1 MENNLLQKIHPS
13 GNIENYKSDCENHS
27 ISKSLYK
34 NNFKDFKNA
43 KSEICFNSEGNL
55 IKTTSTSKECRIFWM
70 KKAQSLGSNE
80 NQKPLFA
87 MLYFISMISIL
98 FLNSETI
105 YSYFIDR
112 KAKSNVNK
120 TKF

>member
-1 MENNLLQKIHPS
+1 MENNLLRKIHPS
-13 GNIENYKSDCENHS
+13 GNIENYKSDENHS